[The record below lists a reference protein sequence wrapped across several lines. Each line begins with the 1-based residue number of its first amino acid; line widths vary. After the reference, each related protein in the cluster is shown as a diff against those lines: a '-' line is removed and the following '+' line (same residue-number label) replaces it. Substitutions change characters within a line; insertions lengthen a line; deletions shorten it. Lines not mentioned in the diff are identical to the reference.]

1 MKNSPCVSTL
11 ALVTVFLVAGAWGVH
26 AADRFSL
33 AFGAR
38 DMLVVKDAAG
48 AQKAELPLPSIS
60 ESVTVDNATFDVSYG
75 RDANGLLT
83 AIVSPSPAEPQD
95 LHFSVLGKS
104 IDSDK
109 LAVVTLTF
117 ATDKDKVAIDPGYVG
132 DVRVNSH
139 RLDHDSASNRPMQH
153 ADVAVIDSSAGDSE
167 AGAPHSAV
175 AAASA
180 TVPAAAITA
189 PPITTPV
196 PNPGLNASANQSA
209 NMVDP
214 TQATEGHVSDHAP
227 LPMEANDA
235 SQMPFTATATPGPS
249 TVSASGPETSP
260 RQHMLY
266 WAEPITSPDGSHP
279 EVGSSEM
286 KLVELKGSVAVTA
299 PGGREQDGQNG
310 MLVPSGSTIHTSG
323 GSSVA
328 LFMGGVNSIRLMP
341 DTEVQVTQNMN
352 GGVRKTVVALHSGTI
367 FNRVGR
373 KDGEKQNYQVQSPE
387 GVAVAKGTE
396 FADTLANGHH
406 YVFVV
411 KGIVWTLING
421 VQTGNLTPTNSHL
434 ALGSMPPSTDGDKV
448 LFAILTSLQPFQT
461 KLQQI
466 ITDINNHTATPSE
479 LGYFDNLRNTFSV
492 AVDDVYDPTHP
503 NSFLGAFTSQT
514 GFGDSTHSDLER
526 PQDFATPN
534 PLNNFNGL
542 FAPTQGQGSTSL
554 TAPAQ
559 TAGTLLFATAAVSA
573 VVGSQAVDS
582 SQTSDN
588 GGNPPGDDGGGLTI
602 TTFR

>member
-1 MKNSPCVSTL
+1 MNNTLRIPTL
-11 ALVTVFLVAGAWGVH
+11 ALVAVYMVTGAWSAQ
-26 AADRFSL
+26 AADQFSL
-33 AFGAR
+33 ALGAR
-38 DMLVVKDAAG
+38 DMLVVKDTAG

-60 ESVTVDNATFDVSYG
+60 ESVTVDNATFEVSYG

-83 AIVSPSPAEPQD
+83 AILSPNPAQPQD

-117 ATDKDKVAIDPGYVG
+117 DKEKNKVAIDPGYVG

-139 RLDHDSASNRPMQH
+139 RLGHDSAANRPMQQ
-153 ADVAVIDSSAGDSE
+153 ANVAVTDSQESLTPSADSV
-167 AGAPHSAV
+167 APHSAV

-180 TVPAAAITA
+180 TVSSSTPAA

-196 PNPGLNASANQSA
+196 PNPGLNASANQTA
-209 NMVDP
+209 NVVDP
-214 TQATEGHVSDHAP
+214 TEATEGHVSDHAP
-227 LPMEANDA
+227 LPLEANDA

-249 TVSASGPETSP
+249 TVSTAGPEAEP
-260 RQHMLY
+260 HQHTLY

-279 EVGSSEM
+279 QVGSSEM
-286 KLVELKGSVAVTA
+286 KLVELKGAVAVTA
-299 PGGREQDGQNG
+299 PNGREQDGQDG
-310 MLVPSGSTIHTSG
+310 MLVPSGSTIHTAG

-341 DTEVQVTQNMN
+341 DTEVQVSQELN
-352 GGVRKTVVALHSGTI
+352 GGVRKTVVALRSGTI

-396 FADTLANGHH
+396 FADSLANGHH

-411 KGIVWTLING
+411 KGIVWTLINA

-448 LFAILTSLQPFQT
+448 LFSILTALQPFQT

-503 NSFLGAFTSQT
+503 NSFLGAFTSET
-514 GFGDSTHSDLER
+514 GFGDSTHSSLER

-534 PLNNFNGL
+534 PLNGFNGL
-542 FAPTQGQGSTSL
+542 IAPTQGQFQASL

-559 TAGTLLFATAAVSA
+559 TAGTLIFSTQAVSA
-573 VVGSQAVDS
+573 VVGSQAVI
-582 SQTSDN
+582 SD
-588 GGNPPGDDGGGLTI
+588 
-602 TTFR
+602 